1 MTGRS
6 SPYESNRFCG
16 TSLCTYP
23 SHVSLSARKTCNTR
37 KIRTTPDDGCTYFYL
52 ESNTDAPN
60 VEPKPSSATIRE
72 GQKRRFSALQDLK
85 DVLRD
90 DTNITHYGMDCNI
103 TKPDFPR
110 ISIDF
115 EYVPANKHKLLT
127 GTSGSTEEQS
137 YGSILFGNAN
147 VEEQARHSSYGT
159 DDLDPRDITGSN
171 FSFCTFSGYV
181 SDFPRFKTLDNFT
194 ISTFSCLNTGGI
206 LPGIS
211 NLDTLGKF
219 DATVTHCSISLASAE
234 YVNKGFGNE
243 PADDAFSSE
252 QGNAISA
259 EHVNLR
265 PLRIIDQSVYN
276 YSYTAKSVGGPSNNF
291 TIGPKTMQY
300 LAEMI
305 EDNLSSGNAKDFL
318 LQRSNGN
325 WSVVVEDITKV
336 TGDFLRSSGNRD
348 ADRNKGKAWGPQPF
362 IEVKW
367 VWLILPLS
375 LIVLSV
381 GFLTLTVVQS
391 RKKTYLYKTSVL
403 AATLHGLE
411 GWNAEEMRVSGEKVS
426 GKDLVEMA
434 KGMKAQFMSEEG
446 ESVRV
451 VRRS

>member
-6 SPYESNRFCG
+6 SPYESNRVCG

-23 SHVSLSARKTCNTR
+23 SYVSLSARNNCDTR
-37 KIRTTPDDGCTYFYL
+37 KIRTTSDYGCTYYYL
-52 ESNTDAPN
+52 ESNKEPN
-60 VEPKPSSATIRE
+60 DTLTTLGVSLRE
-72 GQKRRFSALQDLK
+72 QSKRHFNHLQDLK

-90 DTNITHYGMDCNI
+90 DGITPFYGMECNI

-110 ISIDF
+110 IFIDF
-115 EYVPANKHKLLT
+115 TYDPETKIRNLIGA
-127 GTSGSTEEQS
+127 SGSSEE
-137 YGSILFGNAN
+137 IVFGNAEVN
-147 VEEQARHSSYGT
+147 EERFHRGFGT
-159 DDLDPRDITGSN
+159 DDLYPSNITGSN
-171 FSFCTFSGYV
+171 FSFCTSRRKKWIEPLYQ
-181 SDFPRFKTLDNFT
+181 TLDNFT
-194 ISTFSCLNTGGI
+194 LSTFSCLDTDG
-206 LPGIS
+206 LLSGIS
-211 NLDTLGKF
+211 NLDSLGEF
-219 DATVTHCSISLASAE
+219 GATVTHCNISLASAE
-234 YVNKGFGNE
+234 YVNNDYGNE
-243 PADDAFSSE
+243 PGDDAFRSAQE
-252 QGNAISA
+252 NATSA

-265 PLRIIDQSVYN
+265 PLRIIAGPINDKYEDV
-276 YSYTAKSVGGPSNNF
+276 AKSVGGPSSNF
-291 TIGPKTMQY
+291 TIGPRPMIH
-300 LAEMI
+300 LAGLI
-305 EDNLSSGNAKDFL
+305 EDNLSSDNAKDFL

-325 WSVVVEDITKV
+325 WSVVIEDITKV
-336 TGDFLRSSGNRD
+336 AGDFLRSSGNSD
-348 ADRNKGKAWGPQPF
+348 ADNIPGKAWGPQPF

-367 VWLILPLS
+367 AWLILPLS

-446 ESVRV
+446 ESVRF